1 MALKPFSIDEEVMP
15 RLVDEV
21 PILSVAA
28 CFCDGDSQISGASE
42 LGKKRIVWR

>member
-1 MALKPFSIDEEVMP
+1 MP

-28 CFCDGDSQISGASE
+28 CFCDGESRITGASE
-42 LGKKRIVWR
+42 LRVRKQTDWL